1 MECERCR
8 GIRKFICMVEAMT
21 KVERAASRFGGDSKS
36 RASRPPTQSMRGASV
51 MARATRNWG
60 PGGTISSATKLASP
74 SVERSLRL
82 AVGVASEP
90 PQAPASHPKR
100 ISPGQNWSVFY
111 RWAIFRCVFSSFH

>member
-8 GIRKFICMVEAMT
+8 GIRKFICMVGAMT

-36 RASRPPTQSMRGASV
+36 RASTQSMRGASV

-82 AVGVASEP
+82 AVSVASEP

-100 ISPGQNWSVFY
+100 ISPCQNWSVFY